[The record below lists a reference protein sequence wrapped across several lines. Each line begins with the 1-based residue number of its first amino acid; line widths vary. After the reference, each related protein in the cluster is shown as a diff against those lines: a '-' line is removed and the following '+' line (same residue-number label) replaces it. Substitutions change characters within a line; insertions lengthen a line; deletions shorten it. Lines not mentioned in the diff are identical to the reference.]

1 MGSIRDLLAKIKAI
15 NTKHGNFDF
24 ALCIGDF
31 FGPPG
36 GEEDDNGDDEVSL
49 LLDGKLEGMWCVR

>member
-15 NTKHGNFDF
+15 NTKHGKFDF

-31 FGPPG
+31 FGPPEG
-36 GEEDDNGDDEVSL
+36 RENGNGDDEVSL
-49 LLDGKLEGMWCVR
+49 LLDEKLEGMWYVW